1 MNNYPAKLK
10 QVSQPHAAIGN
21 TTVKIIKI
29 AGFSLGLISICN
41 CLSACSQTSKSTNK
55 VVSTP
60 TITPAPTITPSN
72 FATPSRNPIDPLT
85 GLELPPIPDTP
96 LSNEKIP
103 NIPTVANDTFSQKRE
118 RVTEKTKIVAPNQSL
133 GTTQPEKPV
142 VWQQGGTSSAMVNPP
157 AKSSVASTAI
167 ASNKAYTSYS
177 NPIEFRV
184 PGNTS
189 STNTVPEKRG
199 NTAKKIKVAATD
211 ASSRKT
217 AGREIGVLQSPRA
230 IAPLQLPV
238 SQVRPVKSPVPV
250 IAKSSSYPQLQYSQQ
265 SISDANAVVRGLVVA
280 KHKGQIQPYTTIWR
294 KTQDAV
300 ILLRRGK
307 TREQAASEANIP
319 LSLLTQLIEW
329 GQQNQPRVESLLD
342 KEKIAPYNDSG
353 TSKINQE

>member
-1 MNNYPAKLK
+1 MNNCPAKLK
-10 QVSQPHAAIGN
+10 QVSQPHAVIGN
-21 TTVKIIKI
+21 ITVKVIKI
-29 AGFSLGLISICN
+29 AGFSLVLISICN
-41 CLSACSQTSKSTNK
+41 CLSACSQSSKSTKK

-60 TITPAPTITPSN
+60 TTTPATSITPSN
-72 FATPSRNPIDPLT
+72 LGTPSRSPIDPLT

-96 LSNEKIP
+96 FSNDKIP
-103 NIPTVANDTFSQKRE
+103 NIPTVASDTFGQRRE
-118 RVTEKTKIVAPNQSL
+118 QVTEKTTFVAPNQSS

-142 VWQQGGTSSAMVNPP
+142 VWQQGGTPA
-157 AKSSVASTAI
+157 AKSSVPRTAI

-189 STNTVPEKRG
+189 STTTVPEKRG
-199 NTAKKIKVAATD
+199 NTAKKIKVVATD
-211 ASSRKT
+211 GSSRT
-217 AGREIGVLQSPRA
+217 TTGRQIDVLQSRRA

-238 SQVRPVKSPVPV
+238 SQVRPVKSPIPV

-280 KHKGQIQPYTTIWR
+280 KHKGEIQPDTTTWR

-300 ILLRRGK
+300 ILLRQGK
-307 TREQAASEANIP
+307 TRQQAAAKANIP

-329 GQQNQPRVESLLD
+329 GQQNQPTAESMLD
-342 KEKIAPYNDSG
+342 IQSG
-353 TSKINQE
+353 QLR